1 MSGMRRAFTKRVSLA
16 AVVAL
21 ATLLLAHGAALAAP
35 AAPFAEWRGEY
46 FQKKQG
52 GLFVKVQLKGF
63 KGKKTQYVT
72 GTVNIHLFDLLKKRT
87 YVLPQPIGN
96 IDGYPDNLRKANA
109 GKYVVKSIELVDP
122 NGVKRT
128 WTGPEKKTVVV
139 KRLSLSN
146 MGLWTL
152 SPSGAQGLSVKFA
165 MIPNSY
171 TEEGDKKESSV
182 MAVVNGFTGLVQEK
196 FAGKKLE
203 AAAENNFESGNELRA
218 TITFTRQIAMFYKL
232 NLFKHN
238 HHAKA
243 VAQVLA
249 VSDPNLRTCYT
260 NRLDFNDS
268 LRGEVKF
275 NFILSKQT
283 GTMSTLK
290 NTGGS
295 LNDPKLI
302 ECMYYELM
310 QIQFPV
316 KETILGELTYT
327 YDVR

>member
-1 MSGMRRAFTKRVSLA
+1 MLERWTFARFFLPLM
-16 AVVAL
+16 VAL
-21 ATLLLAHGAALAAP
+21 AVAPSSKAFSAP
-35 AAPFAEWRGEY
+35 APPLAEWTGEY

-63 KGKKTQYVT
+63 KGSKSQYVT
-72 GTVNIHLFDLLKKRT
+72 GSVNILLFDLLKRKS
-87 YVLPQPIGN
+87 YVLPQPVGN
-96 IDGYPDNLRKANA
+96 VDGYPNNLRKIMS
-109 GKYVVKSIELVDP
+109 GKYLVKSIEVVDP

-128 WTGPEKKTVVV
+128 WTGPEKKTIVV

-146 MGLWTL
+146 LGLWTL
-152 SPSGAQGLSVKFA
+152 SPNGKDGLNVKFA
-165 MIPNSY
+165 MVPNSY
-171 TEEGDKKESSV
+171 KEEGSKSESSV

-196 FAGKKLE
+196 FAGKKL
-203 AAAENNFESGNELRA
+203 ADAAENNFEQGNELRA
-218 TITFTRQIAMFYKL
+218 TVTFTRQIAMFYKL
-232 NLFKHN
+232 NLFRHN
-238 HHAKA
+238 HLAKPI
-243 VAQVLA
+243 AQVLS

-290 NTGGS
+290 NTGGTI
-295 LNDPKLI
+295 NDPKLV

-310 QIQFPV
+310 QISFPV
-316 KETILGELTYT
+316 PETMIGELTYT